1 MNTHTLN
8 LKLVAVGAVLA
19 ALALPLGA
27 HGAQGLG
34 LAQSACLTQLSPT
47 TSDDEDVVGGV
58 KSCAKGRALL
68 GATGVAVSADGKN
81 VYVASSDSDA
91 VVSFGRTG
99 ALGTL
104 TQLSCISNNGTT
116 GLDGTKGACTDG
128 DALRGANALVES
140 PDGKNVY
147 ATSYR
152 ASAIDVFSRDAV
164 TGKLTQTG
172 CVRAV
177 NTCTGAGGL
186 GGATGIVISPDG
198 KNAYVA
204 SYNADAVVMFA
215 RDATT
220 GALKGLGCIS
230 DDGNDRQCASGNAL
244 RGPNAI
250 VMSKDGRWIYV
261 AASESDS
268 VLTFERDPET
278 GLLTQRGCQLDHAPR
293 NGSCV
298 SANALVTPAALAL
311 APDGRTLF
319 VASYD
324 SNAITVFA
332 RDTTTG
338 KLAQRGCL
346 SDITYAYDEEKK
358 DGCAHV
364 APLQSPVALTLTA
377 DGRRLYVADSVGFT
391 VLERDTTTGGLQYVG
406 CATYP
411 DYYDDEV
418 TKACVVARGIGG
430 TAGLALSPDGRSL
443 YVAASSSNALTTFN
457 PAASVFTRRVSKRGL
472 LAVRVACPQE
482 LEGGCTGRL
491 KLLEP
496 RGTTAAVA
504 PKSYSV
510 SAGSSLTLFLHV
522 RKALLGKRM
531 KLTLSAGPV
540 VQHVFLG
547 RPFPKKRAR

>member
-1 MNTHTLN
+1 MHTHTLD
-8 LKLVAVGAVLA
+8 LRLVAVAVTLA

-27 HGAQGLG
+27 RGEQGLG
-34 LAQSACLTQLSPT
+34 LAQSACLTQIAPT
-47 TSDDEDVVGGV
+47 LYGDEPSGGV
-58 KSCAKGRALL
+58 KACAKGRALL

-91 VVSFGRTG
+91 VVSFGRSG
-99 ALGTL
+99 GLGTL
-104 TQLSCISNNGTT
+104 TQLACVSNNGTT

-152 ASAIDVFSRDAV
+152 SSAIDIFARDPL

-186 GGATGIVISPDG
+186 GGATGIAISPDG
-198 KNAYVA
+198 KNAYVV

-215 RDATT
+215 RDEGT

-230 DDGNDRQCASGNAL
+230 DDGNDRQCGTGNAL
-244 RGPNAI
+244 RGPNAV
-250 VMSKDGRWIYV
+250 VMSKDGRWLYV
-261 AASESDS
+261 AASESNS
-268 VLTFERDPET
+268 VLTFERDPAT
-278 GLLTQRGCQLDHAPR
+278 GLLTQRGCLLDHAPR
-293 NGSCV
+293 NGSCA
-298 SANALVTPAALAL
+298 SANALVTPVALSL

-324 SNAITVFA
+324 SNSIAVFA
-332 RDTTTG
+332 RDVTTG

-346 SDITYAYDEEKK
+346 SDITQAYDEETK
-358 DGCAHV
+358 DGCVHV
-364 APLQSPVALTLTA
+364 APMGSPMSLTLTA
-377 DGRRLYVADSVGFT
+377 DGRRLYVADDVGFT
-391 VLERDTTTGGLQYVG
+391 VLERDATTGGLAYVG

-411 DYYDDEV
+411 GYYDDDV
-418 TKACVVARGIGG
+418 TKTCVIARGISG
-430 TAGLALSPDGRSL
+430 TAGLALSPDGRNL

-457 PAASVFTRRVSKRGL
+457 PGASVFTRRVTKRGL
-472 LAVRVACPQE
+472 LAVRVSCPVE
-482 LEGGCTGRL
+482 AESGCAG
-491 KLLEP
+491 KLNLLQP
-496 RGTTAAVA
+496 RGTKAATQ
-504 PKSYSV
+504 PKTYSV
-510 SAGSSLTLFLHV
+510 EAGGSLTLFLHV
-522 RKALLGKRM
+522 QKALLGKRM

-540 VQHVFLG
+540 MQHVFLG
-547 RPFPKKRAR
+547 RPLPKKRAR